1 MNSFTLTYASLRIKI
16 TVCITTESSLMM
28 TWIGM
33 EKKTLRKE
41 DKARQWWCMPITAA
55 LGRQRRANL

>member
-33 EKKTLRKE
+33 EKKHLERKI
-41 DKARQWWCMPITAA
+41 K
-55 LGRQRRANL
+55 LGSGGACQ